1 MGFLRNRASTALPL
15 AIIALVLLKLVAA
28 KEKLPNLK
36 DVVIPVR
43 IIAYPTPYIFNLV
56 HWI

>member
-1 MGFLRNRASTALPL
+1 MAFLRNRASTALPL

-43 IIAYPTPYIFNLV
+43 IIAYPTPYIFNVV
-56 HWI
+56 H